1 MKSAYE
7 LAMERLEESSGP
19 ARKLSDEQKARIA
32 DIENKFDAKT
42 AEEKLA
48 FDQELAAAESL
59 EDVNS
64 LRARLAEQLATLEEK
79 RDKEKGAVWGE
90 T

>member
-7 LAMERLEESSGP
+7 LAMERLEKSSGP

-32 DIENKFDAKT
+32 DIENKFEAKT

-48 FDQELAAAESL
+48 FDQKLATAESL
-59 EDVNS
+59 EDVNN
-64 LRARLAEQLATLEEK
+64 LRARLADQLAALEEK
-79 RDKEKGAVWGE
+79 RDKEKDAVWGE
-90 T
+90 A